1 MKDRFKM
8 IMLRKMEDD
17 EKPAFRQ
24 ANIDSL
30 IAGMSHFKRSNE
42 QAVISFSENQID
54 SDLAVAEQSSLETLL
69 SIVNSKTEDVVG
81 SLWYRLHAEPVYSD
95 LAFIC
100 WIGVYPEFRR
110 VGFATAALNLLVI
123 ELKQQGIHRLA
134 LQAFNHNQ
142 ESINLYQSFGFEAK
156 RTIMHKY
163 L

>member
-1 MKDRFKM
+1 
-8 IMLRKMEDD
+8 MLRKMKDA
-17 EKPAFRQ
+17 EKPVFRQ

-30 IAGMSHFKRSNE
+30 VSGMSHFKRSNE
-42 QAVISFSENQID
+42 QAVISFSEKQVD

-69 SIVNSKTEDVVG
+69 SIVNTKTEEVVG
-81 SLWYRLHAEPVYSD
+81 SLWYRLHEEAVYSD

-100 WIGVYPEFRR
+100 WIGVYPDFRR
-110 VGFATAALNLLVI
+110 MGFASAALNQLGTD
-123 ELKQQGIHRLA
+123 LKQQGIHRLA

-142 ESINLYQSFGFEAK
+142 ESMNLYHSFGFEAK